1 MGTKSRYNQVDG
13 AILRR
18 LIDISGPNAVM
29 NDDEAR
35 EKYSTKE
42 EIFQIVGRVPT

>member
-13 AILRR
+13 AIFRR
-18 LIDISGPNAVM
+18 LIDIAGPKAVL

>member
-1 MGTKSRYNQVDG
+1 MKEPRYNQVDG
-13 AILRR
+13 AILSR
-18 LIDISGPNAVM
+18 LVGISGPKAAL

-35 EKYSTKE
+35 EKYSNKE